1 MPNKQTFLHDFHWHQ
16 PSITS
21 HPYLSTKTGLG
32 GEKSGPGPTGGGTAG
47 QPTGMFFYLSG
58 LFVWGKMEWGGGVK
72 FTQIFFFSDRYM
84 FHVRLAGCISEIP
97 KLESRPK
104 ATESSRSTVRP
115 FPLLLCYCSCFL
127 ISLKFVWRWCQ
138 KYGPSEIKV
147 KTINTTKKSY
157 AIMGH
162 KNIS

>member
-1 MPNKQTFLHDFHWHQ
+1 MCRKQTFLHDFHGHQ

-21 HPYLSTKTGLG
+21 QPYLSTKTGLG
-32 GEKSGPGPTGGGTAG
+32 GEKSGPGQTGGGWTG
-47 QPTGMFFYLSG
+47 QPTGMFFYLYKWPFCMG
-58 LFVWGKMEWGGGVK
+58 QNGWGGGEIYTV
-72 FTQIFFFSDRYM
+72 FFWDRYM
-84 FHVRLAGCISEIP
+84 FHVRLAGCISFTKIGKP
-97 KLESRPK
+97 TWSQLK
-104 ATESSRSTVRP
+104 AVGQLYRP
-115 FPLLLCYCSCFL
+115 FPLLLCYCLCFL

-157 AIMGH
+157 AKMGH